1 MAIRSEEY
9 LQSLVRELTKLPQE
23 TEWVEFKGNNQEPH
37 MIGEYISALSNTA
50 ALWGRPKAYL
60 VWGIED
66 GSHEVIG
73 TDFEYRNARKGGE
86 ELEAWLARM
95 LEPRINFRFY
105 ELMVESKPVVLLEF
119 SCADRQPIQFAGVE
133 YIRIGSN
140 KKKLK
145 DYPDKEREL
154 WRSFDTTPFEL
165 RVAKGNLEESIMISL
180 LDYSRY
186 YDKLEQPIPSNR
198 SKVLDDLEKEKFIEK
213 NDAGKWNITNIGAL
227 MLAKDLK
234 DFAHLNR
241 KTVRIIQYKTNTKIE
256 GIREREFSGGY
267 AVTYEDM
274 VQYIMTIIPQE
285 EVIEGA
291 IRKNVYQFPEIAIR
305 ELLANTIIHQDLQQS
320 GTNPMVEIFSD
331 RIEFSNA
338 GAPLVAIERI
348 VDTVPVSRNENV
360 AGFMHKCGICEERGS
375 GYDKIIEATSKNS
388 LLAPRVENQNNQFT
402 RAVLFAKVPFDMI
415 SKEDRIRTCY
425 MQACLAHINFSGISN
440 SDIREVFG
448 LTIKEKAKATR
459 IIQNTMDEGLIKI
472 LNPDT
477 APRYIRYVPFWV

>member
-1 MAIRSEEY
+1 MY
-9 LQSLVRELTKLPQE
+9 QLQ
-23 TEWVEFKGNNQEPH
+23 
-37 MIGEYISALSNTA
+37 
-50 ALWGRPKAYL
+50 
-60 VWGIED
+60 
-66 GSHEVIG
+66 
-73 TDFEYRNARKGGE
+73 
-86 ELEAWLARM
+86 
-95 LEPRINFRFY
+95 
-105 ELMVESKPVVLLEF
+105 LLF
-119 SCADRQPIQFAGVE
+119 
-133 YIRIGSN
+133 
-140 KKKLK
+140 
-145 DYPDKEREL
+145 
-154 WRSFDTTPFEL
+154 
-165 RVAKGNLEESIMISL
+165 L
-180 LDYSRY
+180 L
-186 YDKLEQPIPSNR
+186 
-198 SKVLDDLEKEKFIEK
+198 
-213 NDAGKWNITNIGAL
+213 
-227 MLAKDLK
+227 
-234 DFAHLNR
+234 
-241 KTVRIIQYKTNTKIE
+241 
-256 GIREREFSGGY
+256 
-267 AVTYEDM
+267 
-274 VQYIMTIIPQE
+274 
-285 EVIEGA
+285 
-291 IRKNVYQFPEIAIR
+291 
-305 ELLANTIIHQDLQQS
+305 IIHQDLQQS

-425 MQACLAHINFSGISN
+425 MQACLAYINFSGISN

>member
-1 MAIRSEEY
+1 
-9 LQSLVRELTKLPQE
+9 
-23 TEWVEFKGNNQEPH
+23 
-37 MIGEYISALSNTA
+37 
-50 ALWGRPKAYL
+50 
-60 VWGIED
+60 
-66 GSHEVIG
+66 
-73 TDFEYRNARKGGE
+73 
-86 ELEAWLARM
+86 
-95 LEPRINFRFY
+95 
-105 ELMVESKPVVLLEF
+105 
-119 SCADRQPIQFAGVE
+119 
-133 YIRIGSN
+133 
-140 KKKLK
+140 LK

-425 MQACLAHINFSGISN
+425 MQACLAYINFSGISN